1 METFQQGPDN
11 TTTHGSSNC
20 FDCHTSN
27 QTDVSHVFFA
37 LKPLF

>member
-11 TTTHGSSNC
+11 TTTNGTSNC
-20 FDCHTSN
+20 FDCHTTN
-27 QTDVSHVFFA
+27 LTTVSHVFKA